1 MNIADILKKC
11 PVGTKLYSPI
21 LGDCFLRK
29 VSPSNIGVTNLTFPN
44 REYLFTIDG
53 KYSGVGA
60 IPATECMLFPS
71 KENRDWSTFQ
81 QSRLAEYSTEELRKE
96 LKRRN
101 AEEKALRQKEFD
113 SAHRCRNCKYFE
125 QEKSSFLSNSHIC
138 AVRTWGKKI
147 KRHYVVNG
155 SAGLSCNQFVH
166 K

>member
-1 MNIADILKKC
+1 M
-11 PVGTKLYSPI
+11 GTKLYSPLFGECYFNHLNPTDTIVVTTI
-21 LGDCFLRK
+21 LDGK
-29 VSPSNIGVTNLTFPN
+29 HYTF
-44 REYLFTIDG
+44 THDG
-53 KYSGVGA
+53 KYNLLCNLSNAEV
-60 IPATECMLFPS
+60 TLFPS
-71 KENRDWSTFQ
+71 KNNRDWNKFE
-81 QSRLAEYSTEELRKE
+81 QSQLASYSTEILRAE

-101 AEEKALRQKEFD
+101 AEEKALRQKEFA